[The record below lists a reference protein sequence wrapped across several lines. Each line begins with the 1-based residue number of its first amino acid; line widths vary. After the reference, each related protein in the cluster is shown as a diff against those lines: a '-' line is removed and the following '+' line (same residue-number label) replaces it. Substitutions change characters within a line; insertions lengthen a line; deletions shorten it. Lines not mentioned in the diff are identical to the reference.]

1 MMADDIVK
9 RLSVMKFGDEIMLQD
24 ERAIHAAVA
33 EIERLRALVTSLQ
46 RQVLDAEVRRGH

>member
-1 MMADDIVK
+1 MADDIVK